1 MSTTARALADE
12 VRDSRQN
19 AWEKTDHATAIV
31 ATSQLGPEDTQVV
44 RRIVERAGYTG
55 EELEQMVQQVSGL
68 VVGTVE
74 ALADDIPTAAS
85 A

>member
-12 VRDSRQN
+12 VRDSRLN
-19 AWEKTDHATAIV
+19 AWEQTDHATAIV

-44 RRIVERAGYTG
+44 RRVVASAGYSG
-55 EELEQMVQQVSGL
+55 EELEQMVEQVSGL